1 MVQYYCKAPLFGL
14 PECSLYR
21 RISWGVCKSCW
32 RAHIQNNDK
41 MQELYNTRWSENI
54 RLSYNKEDNDWH
66 SELSQRQPGEPLM
79 QAAEPYTV
87 KDYKACERSESESSR
102 TTEWRRDFRI
112 MENREIQKDVTS
124 SPPPPPSAKRQH
136 FRPSSGAPSQLCP
149 VGASDIPEPEHEQP
163 RRKEKRS
170 DMRSRSP
177 KPERRRA
184 MSSRSRSSRRRTR
197 KGLRPP
203 GSPPPWRR
211 WSPQPWGRCRSPPW
225 RAGQRPQSSAEQP
238 AQVELRRGQ
247 DGGIF
252 SRAASTQ
259 PQPSNAVQHD
269 QPQRSRSRAE
279 QPTVFLTTS
288 IEKLTEKDAEAAR
301 EHMRRMIFFAS
312 LAAKQQRTGPN
323 NAWTEELSPA

>member
-1 MVQYYCKAPLFGL
+1 MQYTMVQYYCKAPLFGL

-66 SELSQRQPGEPLM
+66 SELSQGQPGEPLM
-79 QAAEPYTV
+79 QAAEPYTDQ
-87 KDYKACERSESESSR
+87 KKTIAERLGLTDKACERSESESSR

-177 KPERRRA
+177 KPERLQPRRKEK
-184 MSSRSRSSRRRTR
+184 RSSPHHR
-197 KGLRPP
+197 KSDGPCEGL
-203 GSPPPWRR
+203 
-211 WSPQPWGRCRSPPW
+211 QI
-225 RAGQRPQSSAEQP
+225 SAAP
-238 AQVELRRGQ
+238 RHLR
-247 DGGIF
+247 
-252 SRAASTQ
+252 
-259 PQPSNAVQHD
+259 
-269 QPQRSRSRAE
+269 
-279 QPTVFLTTS
+279 
-288 IEKLTEKDAEAAR
+288 
-301 EHMRRMIFFAS
+301 
-312 LAAKQQRTGPN
+312 
-323 NAWTEELSPA
+323 EELKALSGTAIRQLVIGLMMELEKRSER